1 MLALGHWHFSLPQA
15 LAFSISDGQA
25 RDSVCKASKERVKD
39 KHMNKGELDT
49 PHEEHNRSIERKIEA
64 GDSAL
69 QPATTEDVK
78 HSVLLLREDWEQ
90 LRLQIRKSANT
101 LIKWQIG
108 IGIVIVLCLA
118 KGFGWLG

>member
-1 MLALGHWHFSLPQA
+1 MGHWHFSLPQA

-64 GDSAL
+64 GNASL
-69 QPATTEDVK
+69 QPATIEEVK
-78 HSVLLLREDWEQ
+78 YSMEQ
-90 LRLQIRKSANT
+90 LRLQIRKSANY

-108 IGIVIVLCLA
+108 IGIVLVLCLA
-118 KGFGWLG
+118 RGFGWIG

>member
-39 KHMNKGELDT
+39 KHMNKGEFDT
-49 PHEEHNRSIERKIEA
+49 GHEEYNRSIERKIEA
-64 GDSAL
+64 GNASL

-78 HSVLLLREDWEQ
+78 HSLLLLRLQ
-90 LRLQIRKSANT
+90 LRKSANT

-108 IGIVIVLCLA
+108 IGIVLVLCLA
-118 KGFGWLG
+118 RGFGWIV